1 MAHNENK
8 RLQLKAEVFKAMG
21 HPLRLG
27 VIELLQD
34 GEKCVCEIV
43 EQVGTEISN
52 VSKHLSVLKK
62 AGIVADRRDGLKI
75 MYRLTMPC
83 ALDFAKCVE
92 NVVIKRLDEQRSA
105 MVAWFLR
112 NPLNFMIC
120 RLTIRTKWTYLFLN
134 MFEVFGKAYN
144 APQRATAINHE
155 SGYLQGD
162 GTADS
167 TKDIGASS
175 G

>member
-1 MAHNENK
+1 MAYNENK

-83 ALDFAKCVE
+83 ALDFARCVE

-105 MVAWFLR
+105 MVA
-112 NPLNFMIC
+112 
-120 RLTIRTKWTYLFLN
+120 
-134 MFEVFGKAYN
+134 
-144 APQRATAINHE
+144 
-155 SGYLQGD
+155 
-162 GTADS
+162 
-167 TKDIGASS
+167 
-175 G
+175 